1 MKNSVAALAVG
12 FIFAVGLGLAGMTDP
27 KNVVAFL
34 DVFGNWNPSLI
45 FVMGGALVVHM
56 ILFRIITKQPAPLLA
71 SQFQLPKRRDIDKR
85 LIFGSMLFGIGWG
98 LAGYCPAPAITA
110 LADFSSSPA
119 VFVVSMLSGMALFN
133 VVENAILRRKVG

>member
-98 LAGYCPAPAITA
+98 LAGYCPAPAITSIA
-110 LADFSSSPA
+110 SLSFAPF
-119 VFVVSMLSGMALFN
+119 VFVSSMVIGMLLFIGIEKN
-133 VVENAILRRKVG
+133 LIKKKVD